1 MNVDQCQLRK
11 KMMGRGVDGGCGA
24 EERPYRPFRRATLD
38 KGNGNKSS
46 KDMGSSGIDL
56 LAQASKNLSERSP
69 FDVPEDGSTSGVS
82 VPTLPIVLANL
93 LNQTDNKKRHKK
105 SQSGTDKKKKKSSR
119 QGDKLRSGSI
129 WVEHEDYFRRLELPD
144 LETLSDLASLRSL
157 SSRNCFS
164 VPLVEY
170 ESINIQQRE
179 TDATAKNEDVV
190 CSDGVVLEEIK
201 NLLRSEGTVIKEEV
215 NKDVEQPIGVDNAGN
230 EISSGSDYSG
240 SLEWLLGCRN
250 RILLTS
256 ERPSKKRKLL
266 GSDAGLGKLM
276 VVAPCEGNTLLC
288 DFCRT
293 GDAKEYHHQLI
304 ICTSCKATVHKKCY
318 GVLEDTDKSWL
329 CSWCELENGR
339 GDSERPCLLCPKKGG
354 ILKPVI
360 SKTENGGPAEFAH
373 LFCSLW
379 MPEVYIED
387 LKKMEPIL
395 NLSGIKET
403 RMKLSCNLCKVK
415 SGACIRCCNGTCR
428 TSFHPICAREAGNR
442 LEVWGRQG
450 CDTVELRAFCSKHSD
465 IQVSGRSVEEGESN
479 AADSRSPVC
488 HLPSESVREGHLSND
503 EMGVDVGTPGTGSD
517 ISRNSELRELELP
530 NSEFNSSATDNVE
543 SGTTGRIS
551 EDESTLSKSLS
562 FGLILKKLIDLGK
575 VDVKDVAAEIG
586 INPDALSAKLTDGD
600 LLPDLLGKV
609 IKWLSQH
616 AHMGSWNK
624 GENLKRKNTTKSERR
639 AAICTE
645 GTAMLDSD
653 ILDSAA
659 AKAFSLEPTLESN
672 ICNNTMNNT
681 ICTSAEN
688 CTGNGIV
695 VDEAKANKPV
705 LKKEGSV
712 SLAPDHSPEEQKSV
726 VLDQEVHLGKSSVH
740 LSVDNGEQSNS
751 ISSGVVDCLNPIIL
765 DLLDHE
771 AYPGFN
777 RHPYIQKELS
787 ELGKG
792 KTLKSSM
799 ASDVDRMSTK
809 PDGSEE
815 GNKHLQDTG
824 DHTICRNHQSQ
835 SADCGDTFR
844 QLSKARKLGIL
855 DLSPEDEVEGEL
867 LYYQLQLLGTAVSRK
882 QLSDNLVYEV
892 AKKLPLEIDEQ
903 HGRRWDNVLVNKYF
917 HDVREARKQGRK
929 EKRHKQAQAVLAA
942 ATAAAATSS
951 RNTSLRKDMSE
962 EPAQQEMSTS
972 RRKVTASSHLVPQ
985 TKETLLKMA
994 VSGPPSDKRSDY
1006 RTPDFSVE
1014 NPRTC
1019 DICRRSETI
1028 WNLIVVCSSCKVA
1041 VHMDCYKCAKE
1052 STGPWHCELCAESSS
1067 EPSLDFWEKPC
1078 SSTECTLCGGTT
1090 GAFRKATNGQ
1100 WVHAF
1105 CAEWSLEST
1114 FRRGQINPV
1123 QGMESLAKNTDTCC
1137 VCQRVYGACIKC
1149 SYGNCQSTFHPSCA
1163 RSAGF
1168 HMSGGGKLPH
1178 KGYCEKHSVEQKAK
1192 AESQKHGAEELKSL
1206 KHYRVELERL
1216 RLLCERI
1223 VKREKL
1229 KRELAVSSH
1238 EILAAKRDHAARSLH
1253 VRNPFS
1259 PPEVSSDSATTS
1271 IKGHPDS
1278 NISGSE
1284 AIQRS
1289 DDITIDSTASVKRRG
1304 KGPILMDTDQK
1315 TDDSATSKS
1324 RFSRK
1329 PTERQILSGKT
1340 VPRKHCI
1347 VSPSVS
1353 DDGDKGSRPKKQHV
1367 ETFAKE
1373 LVMTSDEASFKNRR
1387 LPKGYF
1393 YVPVDRLKEDKMG
1406 NQKAASSD
1414 KPANQKTSSDTGHW
1428 WTSPSAPEPGFT
1440 NWLKAKKNRWYC
1452 YKRAVAAT

>member
-1 MNVDQCQLRK
+1 MNVDQCQWPK

-24 EERPYRPFRRATLD
+24 EDKPCRPFRRATPEKENGKKGFED
-38 KGNGNKSS
+38 KGSPE
-46 KDMGSSGIDL
+46 IDL

-69 FDVPEDGSTSGVS
+69 YDVPEDGSTLVAS
-82 VPTLPIVLANL
+82 VPTLPIVFANL

-105 SQSGTDKKKKKSSR
+105 SHSGTDKKKKKSSR
-119 QGDKLRSGSI
+119 QGDKLRTGSI
-129 WVEHEDYFRRLELPD
+129 WVEHQDYFRRVELPD

-164 VPLVEY
+164 VPSVEY

-179 TDATAKNEDVV
+179 TDASAKNEDVV
-190 CSDGVVLEEIK
+190 CAEGVVLEEIK
-201 NLLRSEGTVIKEEV
+201 DLLSKEISEGTVKKEEV
-215 NKDVEQPIGVDNAGN
+215 NEDGGQPMSVDNVGD
-230 EISSGSDYSG
+230 ELSSGTDYSG
-240 SLEWLLGCRN
+240 SLEWVLGCRN

-256 ERPSKKRKLL
+256 EKPSKKRRRL
-266 GSDAGLGKLM
+266 GGDAGLGKL
-276 VVAPCEGNTLLC
+276 VVAAPCKGNALLC
-288 DFCRT
+288 DFCCT
-293 GDAKEYHHQLI
+293 GEAKEYHNQLI
-304 ICTSCKATVHKKCY
+304 VCSSCKATVHKKCY
-318 GVLEDTDKSWL
+318 GVVEDTDKSWL
-329 CSWCELENGR
+329 CSWCELENAR
-339 GDSERPCLLCPKKGG
+339 SDSERPCLLCPKKGG
-354 ILKPVI
+354 ILKPAL

-395 NLSGIKET
+395 NLPGIKET
-403 RMKLSCNLCKVK
+403 RRKLLCNLCKVK
-415 SGACIRCCNGTCR
+415 SGACIRCCNGSCR

-442 LEVWGRQG
+442 LEVWGKHG

-465 IQVSGRSVEEGESN
+465 IQESGRSIEGGEII

-488 HLPSESVREGHLSND
+488 HLPSECVREGHLRND
-503 EMGVDVGTPGTGSD
+503 EMGIDVGTPGSD
-517 ISRNSELRELELP
+517 ISRNSDVRELGSP
-530 NSEFNSSATDNVE
+530 RSNINWSATDNVE
-543 SGTTGRIS
+543 SEMTWRSTDNER
-551 EDESTLSKSLS
+551 TLSESLS

-586 INPDALSAKLTDGD
+586 VNPDALNAKLMDGD
-600 LLPDLLGKV
+600 LLPDLLGKIV
-609 IKWLSQH
+609 KWLNQH
-616 AHMGSWNK
+616 AHMGARNK
-624 GENLKRKNTTKSERR
+624 GEKFRSTNTTISERR
-639 AAICTE
+639 AANCTE
-645 GTAMLDSD
+645 DMVMLDSD
-653 ILDSAA
+653 ILDPAVT
-659 AKAFSLEPTLESN
+659 KAFSLERTPESS
-672 ICNNTMNNT
+672 ICNNNT

-695 VDEAKANKPV
+695 VDEAKANGPV
-705 LKKEGSV
+705 LKKDSSGN
-712 SLAPDHSPEEQKSV
+712 LASDHSPEEQKSV
-726 VLDQEVHLGKSSVH
+726 VVDQEVHLGKSSVNRSDDH
-740 LSVDNGEQSNS
+740 GEQSNS
-751 ISSGVVDCLNPIIL
+751 SSSGVILENAVSLGTNGNLNSPSPIIL
-765 DLLDHE
+765 DLLDNE
-771 AYPGFN
+771 PYPGFN
-777 RHPYIQKELS
+777 PHPYIRKELS
-787 ELGKG
+787 EMGKG
-792 KTLKSSM
+792 
-799 ASDVDRMSTK
+799 
-809 PDGSEE
+809 PEE
-815 GNKHLQDTG
+815 GNKHLQDAG
-824 DHTICRNHQSQ
+824 NHTICCNHHNQN
-835 SADCGDTFR
+835 ADCGDKFC

-867 LYYQLQLLGTAVSRK
+867 LYYQLQLLSTAVPRK

-892 AKKLPLEIDEQ
+892 TKKLPLEIDEQ
-903 HGRRWDNVLVNKYF
+903 HGRRWDDVLVKKYF

-951 RNTSLRKDMSE
+951 RNTSLRKDMTE
-962 EPAQQEMSTS
+962 EPVQQEMSTS
-972 RRKVTASSHLVPQ
+972 RRKVTGSSHLVPQ

-994 VSGPPSDKRSDY
+994 VSSPPSDKRSDH
-1006 RTPDFSVE
+1006 RTPDFSE
-1014 NPRTC
+1014 NPRSC
-1019 DICRRSETI
+1019 DICRRAETI

-1052 STGPWHCELCAESSS
+1052 STGPWYCELCAESTGSFN
-1067 EPSLDFWEKPC
+1067 FWEKPY
-1078 SSTECTLCGGTT
+1078 SSTECTLCAGTT

-1137 VCQRVYGACIKC
+1137 ICQRIYGACIKC
-1149 SYGNCQSTFHPSCA
+1149 SYGNCQTTFHPSCA
-1163 RSAGF
+1163 RNAGF
-1168 HMSGGGKLPH
+1168 HMTGGGKLPH
-1178 KGYCEKHSVEQKAK
+1178 KAYCEKHSLEQKAK

-1238 EILAAKRDHAARSLH
+1238 EILAAKRDHAARSLP

-1259 PPEVSSDSATTS
+1259 FPEVSSDSATTS

-1304 KGPILMDTDQK
+1304 KGPILMDTDQR
-1315 TDDSATSKS
+1315 TDDSATSKG

-1329 PTERQILSGKT
+1329 PTESQIFSGKT

-1353 DDGDKGSRPKKQHV
+1353 EDGDKDSKPKKHV

-1393 YVPVDRLKEDKMG
+1393 YVPVDCLQEDKPG
-1406 NQKAASSD
+1406 NPKAASSD
-1414 KPANQKTSSDTGHW
+1414 KPINQKASSGD
-1428 WTSPSAPEPGFT
+1428 PSG
-1440 NWLKAKKNRWYC
+1440 KDG
-1452 YKRAVAAT
+1452 

>member
-1 MNVDQCQLRK
+1 MNVDQCQWRK

-24 EERPYRPFRRATLD
+24 EEKPYRPFRRAALD
-38 KGNGNKSS
+38 KENGNKGFE
-46 KDMGSSGIDL
+46 DMGSLEIDF

-69 FDVPEDGSTSGVS
+69 YDVPEDGSTSGLS
-82 VPTLPIVLANL
+82 VPTLPIALANL
-93 LNQTDNKKRHKK
+93 LKNHSDNKKRHKK
-105 SQSGTDKKKKKSSR
+105 SHSGADKKKKKSSR

-129 WVEHEDYFRRLELPD
+129 WLEHEDYFRRLDFPD

-164 VPLVEY
+164 IPSVEY
-170 ESINIQQRE
+170 ESISIQQRE
-179 TDATAKNEDVV
+179 TDASAKNEDVV
-190 CSDGVVLEEIK
+190 CGDGVVLQQIK
-201 NLLRSEGTVIKEEV
+201 NLLSKEISEGTVRKEE
-215 NKDVEQPIGVDNAGN
+215 DVVQPMGVDNVGN
-230 EISSGSDYSG
+230 GISSGSDYSG
-240 SLEWLLGCRN
+240 SLEWVLGNRN

-266 GSDAGLGKLM
+266 GGDAGLGKLM
-276 VVAPCEGNTLLC
+276 VAAPCEGNALLC
-288 DFCRT
+288 DFCCT

-304 ICTSCKATVHKKCY
+304 VCTSCKATVHKKCY
-318 GVLEDTDKSWL
+318 GLLEDSDKSWL

-339 GDSERPCLLCPKKGG
+339 NDSGRPCLLCPKKGG
-354 ILKPVI
+354 ILKPVL

-395 NLSGIKET
+395 NLPGIKET
-403 RMKLSCNLCKVK
+403 RRKLLCNLCKVK

-442 LEVWGRQG
+442 LEVWGKHG

-465 IQVSGRSVEEGESN
+465 IQECGKSVEGGESN
-479 AADSRSPVC
+479 AAESRSPIC

-503 EMGVDVGTPGTGSD
+503 EMGVDVGTPGT
-517 ISRNSELRELELP
+517 
-530 NSEFNSSATDNVE
+530 DNVE
-543 SGTTGRIS
+543 SGMTGRS
-551 EDESTLSKSLS
+551 NEDERTLSKSLS

-586 INPDALSAKLTDGD
+586 INPDALSAKLKDGD

-609 IKWLSQH
+609 VKWLSQH
-616 AHMGSWNK
+616 AHMGSSDK
-624 GENLKRKNTTKSERR
+624 GKNLK
-639 AAICTE
+639 
-645 GTAMLDSD
+645 
-653 ILDSAA
+653 
-659 AKAFSLEPTLESN
+659 P
-672 ICNNTMNNT
+672 
-681 ICTSAEN
+681 
-688 CTGNGIV
+688 
-695 VDEAKANKPV
+695 KANGSV

-712 SLAPDHSPEEQKSV
+712 SLAPDHSPEEPNSK
-726 VLDQEVHLGKSSVH
+726 VLDQEVHHGKSSVLPSDDH
-740 LSVDNGEQSNS
+740 GEQSNS
-751 ISSGVVDCLNPIIL
+751 SSSGVMLENAFSLGPNSSQNHGNLNCPNPIIL
-765 DLLDHE
+765 DLFDHE
-771 AYPGFN
+771 AYPGFKP
-777 RHPYIQKELS
+777 HPYIHKELS

-792 KTLKSSM
+792 QTLKSSTD
-799 ASDVDRMSTK
+799 SDVARMTTK
-809 PDGSEE
+809 FDGSEE
-815 GNKHLQDTG
+815 GNKHLQGAG
-824 DHTICRNHQSQ
+824 DHSIFRNHQNQ
-835 SADCGDTFR
+835 SAETFR

-903 HGRRWDNVLVNKYF
+903 HGRRWDDVLVNKYF

-972 RRKVTASSHLVPQ
+972 RRKVAGSSHLVPQ
-985 TKETLLKMA
+985 TKETLSKMT
-994 VSGPPSDKRSDY
+994 VSGPPSEKRSDH

-1019 DICRRSETI
+1019 DICRRSENI

-1052 STGPWHCELCAESSS
+1052 STGPWYCELCAESSS
-1067 EPSLDFWEKPC
+1067 EPSFNFGEKQN

-1090 GAFRKATNGQ
+1090 GAFRKTTNGQ

-1123 QGMESLAKNTDTCC
+1123 QGLESLAKNTDTCC
-1137 VCQRVYGACIKC
+1137 VCQRIYGACIKC
-1149 SYGNCQSTFHPSCA
+1149 SYGNCQTTFHPSCA

-1168 HMSGGGKLPH
+1168 HMTGGGKHPH
-1178 KGYCEKHSVEQKAK
+1178 KAYCEKHSIEQKAK

-1229 KRELAVSSH
+1229 KRELAISSH

-1253 VRNPFS
+1253 ARNPFS

-1289 DDITIDSTASVKRRG
+1289 DDITIDSTVTDKRRG

-1353 DDGDKGSRPKKQHV
+1353 EDGDNGSKPKKHV

-1393 YVPVDRLKEDKMG
+1393 YVPVDHLQEDKPG
-1406 NQKAASSD
+1406 NQKLASSD
-1414 KPANQKTSSDTGHW
+1414 KPADQKTSSGDQSGKDD
-1428 WTSPSAPEPGFT
+1428 G
-1440 NWLKAKKNRWYC
+1440 
-1452 YKRAVAAT
+1452 

>member
-1 MNVDQCQLRK
+1 MNVDQCQWRK

-24 EERPYRPFRRATLD
+24 EEKPYRPFRRVALD
-38 KGNGNKSS
+38 KENGYE
-46 KDMGSSGIDL
+46 DMGSLEIDF

-69 FDVPEDGSTSGVS
+69 FDVPEDGSTSVLS
-82 VPTLPIVLANL
+82 VPTLPIALANL
-93 LNQTDNKKRHKK
+93 LKNHSDNKKRHKK
-105 SQSGTDKKKKKSSR
+105 SHSGADKKKKKSSR

-129 WVEHEDYFRRLELPD
+129 WLEHEDYFRRLDFPD

-164 VPLVEY
+164 IPSVEY
-170 ESINIQQRE
+170 DSIDIQQRE
-179 TDATAKNEDVV
+179 TDASAKNEDVV
-190 CSDGVVLEEIK
+190 CGDGVVLEQIK
-201 NLLRSEGTVIKEEV
+201 NLLTKDISEGTVRKEE
-215 NKDVEQPIGVDNAGN
+215 DVVKPMGVDNVGN
-230 EISSGSDYSG
+230 GISSGSDYSG
-240 SLEWLLGCRN
+240 SLEWVLGNRN

-276 VVAPCEGNTLLC
+276 VAAPCEGNALLC
-288 DFCRT
+288 DFCCT
-293 GDAKEYHHQLI
+293 GHHQLI
-304 ICTSCKATVHKKCY
+304 VCTSCKATVHKKCY
-318 GVLEDTDKSWL
+318 GLLEDSGKPWL

-339 GDSERPCLLCPKKGG
+339 ADSERPCLLCPKKGG
-354 ILKPVI
+354 ILKPVL

-395 NLSGIKET
+395 NFPGIKET
-403 RMKLSCNLCKVK
+403 RRKLLCNLCKVK
-415 SGACIRCCNGTCR
+415 SGACIRCCNVVVLTL
-428 TSFHPICAREAGNR
+428 SMPDNPIVWIIFTGKCFVGIYYHNAVEAGNR
-442 LEVWGRQG
+442 LEVWGKHG

-465 IQVSGRSVEEGESN
+465 IQESGKSVEGGESN
-479 AADSRSPVC
+479 AAESRSPIC
-488 HLPSESVREGHLSND
+488 HLPSESVGEGHLSND

-517 ISRNSELRELELP
+517 ISRNSDLQELESP
-530 NSEFNSSATDNVE
+530 HSKFNLSATDNVE
-543 SGTTGRIS
+543 SGMTGRS
-551 EDESTLSKSLS
+551 NEDERTLSKSLS

-586 INPDALSAKLTDGD
+586 INPDALRAKLTDGD

-609 IKWLSQH
+609 VKWLSQH
-616 AHMGSWNK
+616 AHMGSSDK
-624 GENLKRKNTTKSERR
+624 GKNLK
-639 AAICTE
+639 
-645 GTAMLDSD
+645 
-653 ILDSAA
+653 
-659 AKAFSLEPTLESN
+659 P
-672 ICNNTMNNT
+672 
-681 ICTSAEN
+681 
-688 CTGNGIV
+688 
-695 VDEAKANKPV
+695 KANGSV

-712 SLAPDHSPEEQKSV
+712 SLAPDHSPEEKNSI
-726 VLDQEVHLGKSSVH
+726 VLDQKVHHGKSSVIPSDDH
-740 LSVDNGEQSNS
+740 GEQSNS
-751 ISSGVVDCLNPIIL
+751 SSSGVMMENAFSLRPNSSQNRGNLNCPNPIIL
-765 DLLDHE
+765 DLFNQE

-777 RHPYIQKELS
+777 PHRYIHKELS
-787 ELGKG
+787 ELGKEQ
-792 KTLKSSM
+792 TLKSSTD
-799 ASDVDRMSTK
+799 SDVARMTTNF
-809 PDGSEE
+809 DGSEE
-815 GNKHLQDTG
+815 GNKHLQG
-824 DHTICRNHQSQ
+824 
-835 SADCGDTFR
+835 AETFL

-855 DLSPEDEVEGEL
+855 DLSPEDELEGEL

-903 HGRRWDNVLVNKYF
+903 HGRRWDDVLVNKYF

-929 EKRHKQAQAVLAA
+929 EQRNKQAQAVLAA

-972 RRKVTASSHLVPQ
+972 RRKVVGSSHLVPQ
-985 TKETLLKMA
+985 TKESLLKMA
-994 VSGPPSDKRSDY
+994 VSGPPSEKRSDHH
-1006 RTPDFSVE
+1006 TPDFLVE

-1041 VHMDCYKCAKE
+1041 VHIDCYKCAKE
-1052 STGPWHCELCAESSS
+1052 STGPWYCELCAESSS
-1067 EPSLDFWEKPC
+1067 EPSFNFGEKPN

-1090 GAFRKATNGQ
+1090 GAFRKTTNGQ

-1123 QGMESLAKNTDTCC
+1123 QGMESLAKKTDNCC
-1137 VCQRVYGACIKC
+1137 VCQRIYGACTKC
-1149 SYGNCQSTFHPSCA
+1149 SYGNCQTTFHPSCA

-1168 HMSGGGKLPH
+1168 HMTGGGKHPH
-1178 KGYCEKHSVEQKAK
+1178 KAYCEKHSMEQKAK

-1229 KRELAVSSH
+1229 KRELAISSH
-1238 EILAAKRDHAARSLH
+1238 EILAAKRDHAARPLH

-1289 DDITIDSTASVKRRG
+1289 DDITIDSTVTDKRRG
-1304 KGPILMDTDQK
+1304 KGPLLMDTDQK

-1329 PTERQILSGKT
+1329 LTERQILSGKT

-1353 DDGDKGSRPKKQHV
+1353 EDGDNGSKPKKHV

-1393 YVPVDRLKEDKMG
+1393 YVPVDCLQEDKPG
-1406 NQKAASSD
+1406 NQKLASSD
-1414 KPANQKTSSDTGHW
+1414 KPANQKTSSGDQSGKDD
-1428 WTSPSAPEPGFT
+1428 G
-1440 NWLKAKKNRWYC
+1440 
-1452 YKRAVAAT
+1452 

>member
-1 MNVDQCQLRK
+1 MNVDQCQWRK
-11 KMMGRGVDGGCGA
+11 KMMGRGVEGGCGK
-24 EERPYRPFRRATLD
+24 EEKPCRVFRKVKEND
-38 KGNGNKSS
+38 NKSLLE
-46 KDMGSSGIDL
+46 IDL

-69 FDVPEDGSTSGVS
+69 FDVGEDGSSLVGVS
-82 VPTLPIVLANL
+82 SVATLPIVLANL
-93 LNQTDNKKRHKK
+93 LNQSDNKRRHKK
-105 SQSGTDKKKKKSSR
+105 SSHSGNEKNKKKSSR
-119 QGDKLRSGSI
+119 QGEKLRSGSI
-129 WVEHEDYFRRLELPD
+129 WVEHQEYFRRLELPD

-157 SSRNCFS
+157 STRNCFS
-164 VPLVEY
+164 VSN
-170 ESINIQQRE
+170 ESIDIQQRE
-179 TDATAKNEDVV
+179 TDASAKNEDVV
-190 CSDGVVLEEIK
+190 LEEIK
-201 NLLRSEGTVIKEEV
+201 DLIRKEIPEDTVKKE
-215 NKDVEQPIGVDNAGN
+215 DVVQQMSVDNVGDGV
-230 EISSGSDYSG
+230 SSGSDNSS
-240 SLEWLLGCRN
+240 SLEWVLGCRD

-266 GSDAGLGKLM
+266 GGDAGLGKLM
-276 VVAPCEGNTLLC
+276 VAAPCKGNASLC
-288 DFCRT
+288 DFCCT
-293 GDAKEYHHQLI
+293 GDTKEHHHQLI
-304 ICTSCKATVHKKCY
+304 VCTSCKATVHRKCY
-318 GVLEDTDKSWL
+318 GVVEDTDKSWL

-339 GDSERPCLLCPKKGG
+339 SDSERPCLLCPKKGG
-354 ILKPVI
+354 ILKPVL

-379 MPEVYIED
+379 MPEVHIED

-403 RMKLSCNLCKVK
+403 RRKLVCNLCKVK

-442 LEVWGRQG
+442 LEVWGKLG
-450 CDTVELRAFCSKHSD
+450 CATVELRAFCSKHSD
-465 IQVSGRSVEEGESN
+465 IQESGRPIGGGGSN

-503 EMGVDVGTPGTGSD
+503 EMGVGVGTPGTGSD
-517 ISRNSELRELELP
+517 ISRNSELREVESP
-530 NSEFNSSATDNVE
+530 HSKFNGSATDYVE
-543 SGTTGRIS
+543 SRMTGRS
-551 EDESTLSKSLS
+551 NDNEKTLSESLS

-575 VDVKDVAAEIG
+575 VDVKDVAAEFG
-586 INPDALSAKLTDGD
+586 VNPDTLSAKLTEGD
-600 LLPDLLGKV
+600 LLPDLLGKIV
-609 IKWLSQH
+609 KWLSQH
-616 AHMGSWNK
+616 AHMGSSVKK
-624 GENLKRKNTTKSERR
+624 GENVKSKNATKSGSR
-639 AAICTE
+639 ATICTE
-645 GTAMLDSD
+645 GIGMLNSD
-653 ILDSAA
+653 ILDPAVT
-659 AKAFSLEPTLESN
+659 KDLSLEQTLESN
-672 ICNNTMNNT
+672 ICNNNTNNT
-681 ICTSAEN
+681 TYTSAQN

-695 VDEAKANKPV
+695 VDEAEAKSNRPV
-705 LKKEGSV
+705 LREERSGN
-712 SLAPDHSPEEQKSV
+712 LASDHSPEEQKSV

-740 LSVDNGEQSNS
+740 LSDDHGEQSNS
-751 ISSGVVDCLNPIIL
+751 NSSGVMLENDVSLGPNSSQNRGNMTCPSPMIL

-771 AYPGFN
+771 AYPSFN
-777 RHPYIQKELS
+777 PHPYIHKELTKM
-787 ELGKG
+787 GKG
-792 KTLKSSM
+792 KTLKSSTD
-799 ASDVDRMSTK
+799 SDVDMMTTK
-809 PDGSEE
+809 PEE
-815 GNKHLQDTG
+815 GNKHLQG
-824 DHTICRNHQSQ
+824 AGYHQSQ
-835 SADCGDTFR
+835 NGDCGDALC

-867 LYYQLQLLGTAVSRK
+867 LYHQMQLLGTAVSRK
-882 QLSDNLVYEV
+882 QLSDKLVYEV
-892 AKKLPLEIDEQ
+892 AKNLPLEIDEQ
-903 HGRRWDNVLVNKYF
+903 HGRRWDDVLVKKYF

-929 EKRHKQAQAVLAA
+929 EKRHKQAQVVLAA

-962 EPAQQEMSTS
+962 ESAQQELSTS
-972 RRKVTASSHLVPQ
+972 RRKVTGTSHVVPQ

-994 VSGPPSDKRSDY
+994 VAGPPTEKRSDH
-1006 RTPDFSVE
+1006 RTGDFSVE

-1052 STGPWHCELCAESSS
+1052 STGPWCCELCAESSS
-1067 EPSLDFWEKPC
+1067 EPSSSFWEKPC
-1078 SSTECTLCGGTT
+1078 SSTECAVCGGTT
-1090 GAFRKATNGQ
+1090 GAFRKATNEQ
-1100 WVHAF
+1100 WIHAF

-1114 FRRGQINPV
+1114 FRRGQIDPV
-1123 QGMESLAKNTDTCC
+1123 QGMESLAKNMDTCC
-1137 VCQRVYGACIKC
+1137 VCQQKYGTCNKC

-1168 HMSGGGKLPH
+1168 HMTGGGKPPH
-1178 KGYCEKHSVEQKAK
+1178 KAYCEKHSVEQKAK

-1229 KRELAVSSH
+1229 KRDLAISSH
-1238 EILAAKRDHAARSLH
+1238 EILAAKRDHAGRSLP

-1271 IKGHPDS
+1271 IKGHQDS

-1289 DDITIDSTASVKRRG
+1289 DDITIDSTASVKLRG
-1304 KGPILMDTDQK
+1304 KGPISMDTDQK

-1324 RFSRK
+1324 RLSRK
-1329 PTERQILSGKT
+1329 LTERQILSGKT

-1353 DDGDKGSRPKKQHV
+1353 EDGDKDSKPKKHV

-1393 YVPVDRLKEDKMG
+1393 YVPVDHLQEEKPENQKTTSPEKLT
-1406 NQKAASSD
+1406 NQKASSGD
-1414 KPANQKTSSDTGHW
+1414 DQSGKDG
-1428 WTSPSAPEPGFT
+1428 
-1440 NWLKAKKNRWYC
+1440 
-1452 YKRAVAAT
+1452 

>member
-1 MNVDQCQLRK
+1 MNVDQCQWRK

-24 EERPYRPFRRATLD
+24 EEKPYRPFRRAVLD
-38 KGNGNKSS
+38 KENGNKGSE
-46 KDMGSSGIDL
+46 DMGSLDIDF

-69 FDVPEDGSTSGVS
+69 YDVPEDGSTSGLS
-82 VPTLPIVLANL
+82 VPTLPIALANL
-93 LNQTDNKKRHKK
+93 LKNHANNKKRHKK
-105 SQSGTDKKKKKSSR
+105 SHSGADKKKKKSSR

-129 WVEHEDYFRRLELPD
+129 WLEHEDYFRRLDFPD

-157 SSRNCFS
+157 SSRNCLS
-164 VPLVEY
+164 VPSVEF

-179 TDATAKNEDVV
+179 TDASAKNEDVV
-190 CSDGVVLEEIK
+190 CGDGVALQQIK
-201 NLLRSEGTVIKEEV
+201 NLLSKEISEGTVRKEE
-215 NKDVEQPIGVDNAGN
+215 DVVQPMNVDNVGN
-230 EISSGSDYSG
+230 GISSGSDYSG
-240 SLEWLLGCRN
+240 SLEWVLGNRN

-266 GSDAGLGKLM
+266 GGDAGLGKLM
-276 VVAPCEGNTLLC
+276 VAAPCEGNALLC
-288 DFCRT
+288 DFCCT

-304 ICTSCKATVHKKCY
+304 VCTSCKATVHKKCY
-318 GVLEDTDKSWL
+318 GLLEDSDKSWL

-354 ILKPVI
+354 ILKPVL
-360 SKTENGGPAEFAH
+360 SKLENGGPAEFAH

-395 NLSGIKET
+395 NLPGIKET
-403 RMKLSCNLCKVK
+403 RRKLLCNLCKVK

-442 LEVWGRQG
+442 LEVWGKHG

-465 IQVSGRSVEEGESN
+465 IQESGKSVEGGESN
-479 AADSRSPVC
+479 AAESRSPIC
-488 HLPSESVREGHLSND
+488 HIPSESVRESHLSND

-517 ISRNSELRELELP
+517 ISRNSELQELESP
-530 NSEFNSSATDNVE
+530 HSKFNWSATDNVE
-543 SGTTGRIS
+543 SGMTGRS
-551 EDESTLSKSLS
+551 NEDERTLSKSLS

-586 INPDALSAKLTDGD
+586 INPDALSAKLKDGD

-609 IKWLSQH
+609 VKWLSQH
-616 AHMGSWNK
+616 AHMGSSDK
-624 GENLKRKNTTKSERR
+624 GKNLKRKTTTKSERR

-645 GTAMLDSD
+645 GIVILDSD
-653 ILDSAA
+653 ILDPAV
-659 AKAFSLEPTLESN
+659 AKAFSIERTHESN
-672 ICNNTMNNT
+672 ICNNTTNNT
-681 ICTSAEN
+681 ICTLTEN

-695 VDEAKANKPV
+695 VVEAKANGSV

-712 SLAPDHSPEEQKSV
+712 SLAPDHFPEEPNSI
-726 VLDQEVHLGKSSVH
+726 VLDQEVHHGKSSVLPSDDH
-740 LSVDNGEQSNS
+740 GEQSNS
-751 ISSGVVDCLNPIIL
+751 SSSGVMLENAFSLGPNSSQNHGNLNCPNPIIL
-765 DLLDHE
+765 DLFDHE
-771 AYPGFN
+771 AYPGSKP
-777 RHPYIQKELS
+777 HPYIHKELS

-792 KTLKSSM
+792 QTLKSSTD
-799 ASDVDRMSTK
+799 SDVARMTTK
-809 PDGSEE
+809 FDGSEE
-815 GNKHLQDTG
+815 GNKHLQGAG
-824 DHTICRNHQSQ
+824 DHTIFRNHQNQ
-835 SADCGDTFR
+835 SAETFR

-855 DLSPEDEVEGEL
+855 DLSPKDEMEGEL

-903 HGRRWDNVLVNKYF
+903 HGRRWDDVLVNKYF

-972 RRKVTASSHLVPQ
+972 RRRVAGSSHLVPQ
-985 TKETLLKMA
+985 TKETLLKMT
-994 VSGPPSDKRSDY
+994 VSGPPSEKRSDH

-1052 STGPWHCELCAESSS
+1052 STGPWYCELCAESSS
-1067 EPSLDFWEKPC
+1067 EPSFNFGEKPN
-1078 SSTECTLCGGTT
+1078 SSTQCTLCGGTT
-1090 GAFRKATNGQ
+1090 GAFRKTTNGK

-1123 QGMESLAKNTDTCC
+1123 QGMESLAKNMDTCC
-1137 VCQRVYGACIKC
+1137 VCQQIYGACIKC
-1149 SYGNCQSTFHPSCA
+1149 SYGNCQTTFHPSCA

-1168 HMSGGGKLPH
+1168 HMTGGGKHPH
-1178 KGYCEKHSVEQKAK
+1178 KAYCEKHSIEQKAK

-1229 KRELAVSSH
+1229 KRELAISSH

-1253 VRNPFS
+1253 ARNPFS

-1289 DDITIDSTASVKRRG
+1289 DDITIDSTVTDKRRG

-1353 DDGDKGSRPKKQHV
+1353 EDGDNGSKPKKHV

-1393 YVPVDRLKEDKMG
+1393 YVPVDHLQEDKPG
-1406 NQKAASSD
+1406 NQKLASSD
-1414 KPANQKTSSDTGHW
+1414 KPADQKTSSGDQSGKDD
-1428 WTSPSAPEPGFT
+1428 G
-1440 NWLKAKKNRWYC
+1440 
-1452 YKRAVAAT
+1452 

>member
-1 MNVDQCQLRK
+1 MNVDQCQWRK

-24 EERPYRPFRRATLD
+24 EEKPYRPFRRVALD
-38 KGNGNKSS
+38 KENGYE
-46 KDMGSSGIDL
+46 DMGSLEIDF

-69 FDVPEDGSTSGVS
+69 FDVPEDGSTSVLS
-82 VPTLPIVLANL
+82 VPTLPIALANL
-93 LNQTDNKKRHKK
+93 LKNHSDNKKRHKK
-105 SQSGTDKKKKKSSR
+105 SHSGADKKKKKSSR

-129 WVEHEDYFRRLELPD
+129 WLEHEDYFRRLDFPD

-164 VPLVEY
+164 IPSVEY
-170 ESINIQQRE
+170 DSIDIQQRE
-179 TDATAKNEDVV
+179 TDASAKNEDVV
-190 CSDGVVLEEIK
+190 CGDGVVLEQIK
-201 NLLRSEGTVIKEEV
+201 NLLTKDISEGTVRKEE
-215 NKDVEQPIGVDNAGN
+215 DVVKPMGVDNVGN
-230 EISSGSDYSG
+230 GISSGSDYSG
-240 SLEWLLGCRN
+240 SLEWVLGNRN

-276 VVAPCEGNTLLC
+276 VAAPCEGNALLC
-288 DFCRT
+288 DFCCT
-293 GDAKEYHHQLI
+293 GHHQLI
-304 ICTSCKATVHKKCY
+304 VCTSCKATVHKKCY
-318 GVLEDTDKSWL
+318 GLLEDSGKPWL

-339 GDSERPCLLCPKKGG
+339 ADSERPCLLCPKKGG
-354 ILKPVI
+354 ILKPVL

-395 NLSGIKET
+395 NFPGIKET
-403 RMKLSCNLCKVK
+403 RRKLLCNLCKVK

-442 LEVWGRQG
+442 LEVWGKHG

-465 IQVSGRSVEEGESN
+465 IQESGKSVEGGESN
-479 AADSRSPVC
+479 AAESRSPIC
-488 HLPSESVREGHLSND
+488 HLPSESVGEGHLSND

-517 ISRNSELRELELP
+517 ISRNSDLQELESP
-530 NSEFNSSATDNVE
+530 HSKFNLSATDNVE
-543 SGTTGRIS
+543 SGMTGRS
-551 EDESTLSKSLS
+551 NEDERTLSKSLS

-586 INPDALSAKLTDGD
+586 INPDALRAKLTDGD

-609 IKWLSQH
+609 VKWLSQH
-616 AHMGSWNK
+616 AHMGSSDK
-624 GENLKRKNTTKSERR
+624 GKNLK
-639 AAICTE
+639 
-645 GTAMLDSD
+645 
-653 ILDSAA
+653 
-659 AKAFSLEPTLESN
+659 P
-672 ICNNTMNNT
+672 
-681 ICTSAEN
+681 
-688 CTGNGIV
+688 
-695 VDEAKANKPV
+695 KANGSV

-712 SLAPDHSPEEQKSV
+712 SLAPDHSPEEKNSI
-726 VLDQEVHLGKSSVH
+726 VLDQKVHHGKSSVIPSDDH
-740 LSVDNGEQSNS
+740 GEQSNS
-751 ISSGVVDCLNPIIL
+751 SSSGVMMENAFSLRPNSSQNRGNLNCPNPIIL
-765 DLLDHE
+765 DLFNQE

-777 RHPYIQKELS
+777 PHRYIHKELS
-787 ELGKG
+787 ELGKEQ
-792 KTLKSSM
+792 TLKSSTD
-799 ASDVDRMSTK
+799 SDVARMTTNF
-809 PDGSEE
+809 DGSEE
-815 GNKHLQDTG
+815 GNKHLQG
-824 DHTICRNHQSQ
+824 
-835 SADCGDTFR
+835 AETFL

-855 DLSPEDEVEGEL
+855 DLSPEDELEGEL

-903 HGRRWDNVLVNKYF
+903 HGRRWDDVLVNKYF

-929 EKRHKQAQAVLAA
+929 EQRNKQAQAVLAA

-972 RRKVTASSHLVPQ
+972 RRKVVGSSHLVPQ
-985 TKETLLKMA
+985 TKESLLKMA
-994 VSGPPSDKRSDY
+994 VSGPPSEKRSDHH
-1006 RTPDFSVE
+1006 TPDFLVE

-1041 VHMDCYKCAKE
+1041 VHIDCYKCAKE
-1052 STGPWHCELCAESSS
+1052 STGPWYCELCAESSS
-1067 EPSLDFWEKPC
+1067 EPSFNFGEKPN

-1090 GAFRKATNGQ
+1090 GAFRKTTNGQ

-1123 QGMESLAKNTDTCC
+1123 QGMESLAKKTDNCC
-1137 VCQRVYGACIKC
+1137 VCQRIYGACTKC
-1149 SYGNCQSTFHPSCA
+1149 SYGNCQTTFHPSCA

-1168 HMSGGGKLPH
+1168 HMTGGGKHPH
-1178 KGYCEKHSVEQKAK
+1178 KAYCEKHSMEQKAK

-1229 KRELAVSSH
+1229 KRELAISSH
-1238 EILAAKRDHAARSLH
+1238 EILAAKRDHAARPLH

-1289 DDITIDSTASVKRRG
+1289 DDITIDSTVTDKRRG
-1304 KGPILMDTDQK
+1304 KGPLLMDTDQK

-1329 PTERQILSGKT
+1329 LTERQILSGKT

-1353 DDGDKGSRPKKQHV
+1353 EDGDNGSKPKKV
-1367 ETFAKE
+1367 
-1373 LVMTSDEASFKNRR
+1373 RR
-1387 LPKGYF
+1387 LT
-1393 YVPVDRLKEDKMG
+1393 L
-1406 NQKAASSD
+1406 S
-1414 KPANQKTSSDTGHW
+1414 
-1428 WTSPSAPEPGFT
+1428 
-1440 NWLKAKKNRWYC
+1440 
-1452 YKRAVAAT
+1452 

>member
-1 MNVDQCQLRK
+1 MNVDQCQWPK

-24 EERPYRPFRRATLD
+24 EEKPCRPFRRAALD
-38 KGNGNKSS
+38 KDNGNKGFE
-46 KDMGSSGIDL
+46 DMGSLEIGF
-56 LAQASKNLSERSP
+56 LAQANKNLSERSP
-69 FDVPEDGSTSGVS
+69 FDLPEDGSTSGLT
-82 VPTLPIVLANL
+82 VPTLPVGLANL
-93 LNQTDNKKRHKK
+93 LNRTDNKKRHKK
-105 SQSGTDKKKKKSSR
+105 SHSGTENKKNKSSR

-144 LETLSDLASLRSL
+144 LETLSDLVSLRSL

-164 VPLVEY
+164 VPSVEY
-170 ESINIQQRE
+170 ESIDIQQRE
-179 TDATAKNEDVV
+179 TDASAKNEDVV
-190 CSDGVVLEEIK
+190 CADGVVLEEIK
-201 NLLRSEGTVIKEEV
+201 NALIKDISEGTVNKEEV
-215 NKDVEQPIGVDNAGN
+215 NEDVVQPMGVDNVGD
-230 EISSGSDYSG
+230 EISSASDYSG
-240 SLEWLLGCRN
+240 SLEWVLGIRN

-266 GSDAGLGKLM
+266 GGDAGLGKLM
-276 VVAPCEGNTLLC
+276 VAAPCEGNTLLC
-288 DFCRT
+288 DFCCT

-304 ICTSCKATVHKKCY
+304 VCTSCKATVHKKCY
-318 GVLEDTDKSWL
+318 GLLEDSDKSWL

-339 GDSERPCLLCPKKGG
+339 VDSERPCLLCPKKGG
-354 ILKPVI
+354 ILKSVL
-360 SKTENGGPAEFAH
+360 SKTENGGPVEFAH

-379 MPEVYIED
+379 MPELYIED

-395 NLSGIKET
+395 NLHGIKET
-403 RMKLSCNLCKVK
+403 RRKLLCNLCKVK
-415 SGACIRCCNGTCR
+415 SGACIRCCNGSCR

-442 LEVWGRQG
+442 LEVWGKHG

-465 IQVSGRSVEEGESN
+465 SQENGKSVEGGESN
-479 AADSRSPVC
+479 AVDSRSPIC
-488 HLPSESVREGHLSND
+488 HLPSEPVREGHLCND
-503 EMGVDVGTPGTGSD
+503 EMGLDLGTPDHVGSGMTVR
-517 ISRNSELRELELP
+517 SN
-530 NSEFNSSATDNVE
+530 
-543 SGTTGRIS
+543 
-551 EDESTLSKSLS
+551 EDERTLSKSLS

-586 INPDALSAKLTDGD
+586 VNPDALSAKLTDGD
-600 LLPDLLGKV
+600 LLPDILGKV
-609 IKWLSQH
+609 VKWLSQH
-616 AHMGSWNK
+616 AHMGSGNK
-624 GENLKRKNTTKSERR
+624 GENLKRKNTSKSERR
-639 AAICTE
+639 AICTE
-645 GTAMLDSD
+645 GIVMLDSE
-653 ILDSAA
+653 ILDPAVT
-659 AKAFSLEPTLESN
+659 KAYSIERTLESN
-672 ICNNTMNNT
+672 ICNNTENNT
-681 ICTSAEN
+681 ICMLTEN
-688 CTGNGIV
+688 CTGNGIM
-695 VDEAKANKPV
+695 VDEAKANGSV
-705 LKKEGSV
+705 LTNEGSV
-712 SLAPDHSPEEQKSV
+712 SLAPGHSPEEQKSIGI
-726 VLDQEVHLGKSSVH
+726 DQEVNDGKFSVLPSDDH
-740 LSVDNGEQSNS
+740 GQRSNS
-751 ISSGVVDCLNPIIL
+751 SSSGVMLKNAISLGPNSSQNRGNLNCPTPIIL

-777 RHPYIQKELS
+777 PHPYILKELS

-792 KTLKSSM
+792 QTLKSSRD
-799 ASDVDRMSTK
+799 SDVARVSTK
-809 PDGSEE
+809 TDGSEE
-815 GNKHLQDTG
+815 GNKHLQGAG
-824 DHTICRNHQSQ
+824 DHTICSNLQNQ
-835 SADCGDTFR
+835 SAHCGDTIR

-855 DLSPEDEVEGEL
+855 DMSPEDEVEGEL

-882 QLSDNLVYEV
+882 ELSDNLVYEV
-892 AKKLPLEIDEQ
+892 AKRLPLEIDEQ
-903 HGRRWDNVLVNKYF
+903 HGRRWDDVLVNKYF
-917 HDVREARKQGRK
+917 HDVRETRKQGRK

-962 EPAQQEMSTS
+962 EQAQQEISTS
-972 RRKVTASSHLVPQ
+972 RRKVVGSSHLVPQ

-994 VSGPPSDKRSDY
+994 VSGPPSEKRSDH

-1052 STGPWHCELCAESSS
+1052 STGPWYCELCAESSS
-1067 EPSLDFWEKPC
+1067 EPSFNFWEKPDC
-1078 SSTECTLCGGTT
+1078 STECTLCGGTT

-1105 CAEWSLEST
+1105 CAEWSLEAT

-1123 QGMESLAKNTDTCC
+1123 QGMESLAKNTDSCC
-1137 VCQRVYGACIKC
+1137 VCRRIYGACIKC
-1149 SYGNCQSTFHPSCA
+1149 SYGNCQTTFHPSCA

-1168 HMSGGGKLPH
+1168 HMTGGGKLPH
-1178 KGYCEKHSVEQKAK
+1178 KAYCEKHSLEQKAK
-1192 AESQKHGAEELKSL
+1192 ADSQKHGAEELKSL

-1229 KRELAVSSH
+1229 KRELAISSH

-1271 IKGHPDS
+1271 VKGHPDS

-1289 DDITIDSTASVKRRG
+1289 DDITIDSTVSVKRRG
-1304 KGPILMDTDQK
+1304 KGPMLMDTDQK

-1329 PTERQILSGKT
+1329 PTERQIFSGKT

-1353 DDGDKGSRPKKQHV
+1353 EDGDKGSKPKKQHV

-1393 YVPVDRLKEDKMG
+1393 YIPVDCFQEDKPG
-1406 NQKAASSD
+1406 NQRAASSD
-1414 KPANQKTSSDTGHW
+1414 KPANQKTSSGDQSGKD
-1428 WTSPSAPEPGFT
+1428 G
-1440 NWLKAKKNRWYC
+1440 
-1452 YKRAVAAT
+1452 

>member
-1 MNVDQCQLRK
+1 MNVDQCQWRK

-24 EERPYRPFRRATLD
+24 EEKPYRPFRRVALD
-38 KGNGNKSS
+38 KENGYE
-46 KDMGSSGIDL
+46 DMGSLEIDF

-69 FDVPEDGSTSGVS
+69 FDVPEDGSTSVLS
-82 VPTLPIVLANL
+82 VPTLPIALANL
-93 LNQTDNKKRHKK
+93 LKNHSDNKKRHKK
-105 SQSGTDKKKKKSSR
+105 SHSGADKKKKKSSR

-129 WVEHEDYFRRLELPD
+129 WLEHEDYFRRLDFPD

-164 VPLVEY
+164 IPSVEY
-170 ESINIQQRE
+170 DSIDIQQRE
-179 TDATAKNEDVV
+179 TDASAKNEDVI
-190 CSDGVVLEEIK
+190 CGDGVVLEQIK
-201 NLLRSEGTVIKEEV
+201 NLLTKDISEGTVRKEE
-215 NKDVEQPIGVDNAGN
+215 DVVKPMGVDNVGN
-230 EISSGSDYSG
+230 GISSGSDYSG
-240 SLEWLLGCRN
+240 SLEWVLGNRN

-276 VVAPCEGNTLLC
+276 VAAPCEGNALLC
-288 DFCRT
+288 DFCCT
-293 GDAKEYHHQLI
+293 GHHQLI
-304 ICTSCKATVHKKCY
+304 VCTSCKATVHKKCY
-318 GVLEDTDKSWL
+318 GLLEDSGKSWL

-339 GDSERPCLLCPKKGG
+339 ADSERPCLLCPKKGG
-354 ILKPVI
+354 ILKPVL

-395 NLSGIKET
+395 NFPGIKET
-403 RMKLSCNLCKVK
+403 RRKLLCNLCKVK

-442 LEVWGRQG
+442 LEVWGKHG

-465 IQVSGRSVEEGESN
+465 IQESGKSVEGGESN
-479 AADSRSPVC
+479 AAESRSPIC

-503 EMGVDVGTPGTGSD
+503 EMGVDVGTPGT
-517 ISRNSELRELELP
+517 
-530 NSEFNSSATDNVE
+530 DNVE
-543 SGTTGRIS
+543 SGMTGRS
-551 EDESTLSKSLS
+551 NEDESTLSKSLS

-586 INPDALSAKLTDGD
+586 INPDALRAKLTDGD

-609 IKWLSQH
+609 VKWLSQH
-616 AHMGSWNK
+616 AHMGSSDK
-624 GENLKRKNTTKSERR
+624 GKNLKRKTTTKSERR

-645 GTAMLDSD
+645 GIVMLDSD
-653 ILDSAA
+653 ILDPAV
-659 AKAFSLEPTLESN
+659 AKAFSIERTHEIN
-672 ICNNTMNNT
+672 ICNNTTNNT
-681 ICTSAEN
+681 RF
-688 CTGNGIV
+688 
-695 VDEAKANKPV
+695 

-712 SLAPDHSPEEQKSV
+712 SLAPDHSPEEKNSI
-726 VLDQEVHLGKSSVH
+726 VLDQKVHHGKSSVIPSDDH
-740 LSVDNGEQSNS
+740 GEQSNS
-751 ISSGVVDCLNPIIL
+751 SSSGVMMENAFSLRPNSYQNRGNLNCPNPIIL
-765 DLLDHE
+765 DLFNQE

-777 RHPYIQKELS
+777 PHRYIHKELS
-787 ELGKG
+787 ELGKEQ
-792 KTLKSSM
+792 TLKSSTD
-799 ASDVDRMSTK
+799 SDVARMTTNF
-809 PDGSEE
+809 DGSEE
-815 GNKHLQDTG
+815 GNKHLQG
-824 DHTICRNHQSQ
+824 
-835 SADCGDTFR
+835 AETFL

-855 DLSPEDEVEGEL
+855 DLSPEDELEGEL

-903 HGRRWDNVLVNKYF
+903 HGRRWDDVL
-917 HDVREARKQGRK
+917 
-929 EKRHKQAQAVLAA
+929 
-942 ATAAAATSS
+942 
-951 RNTSLRKDMSE
+951 
-962 EPAQQEMSTS
+962 MSTS
-972 RRKVTASSHLVPQ
+972 RRKVVGSSHLVPQ
-985 TKETLLKMA
+985 TKESLLKMA
-994 VSGPPSDKRSDY
+994 VSGPPSEKRSDHH
-1006 RTPDFSVE
+1006 TPDFLVE

-1041 VHMDCYKCAKE
+1041 VHIDCYKCAKE
-1052 STGPWHCELCAESSS
+1052 STGPWYCELCAESSS
-1067 EPSLDFWEKPC
+1067 EPSFNFGEKPN

-1090 GAFRKATNGQ
+1090 GAFRKTTNGQ

-1123 QGMESLAKNTDTCC
+1123 QGMESLAKKTDNCC
-1137 VCQRVYGACIKC
+1137 VCQRIYGACTKC
-1149 SYGNCQSTFHPSCA
+1149 SYGNCQTTFHPSCA

-1168 HMSGGGKLPH
+1168 HMTGG
-1178 KGYCEKHSVEQKAK
+1178 
-1192 AESQKHGAEELKSL
+1192 EELKSL

-1229 KRELAVSSH
+1229 KRELAISSH
-1238 EILAAKRDHAARSLH
+1238 EILAAKRDHAARPLH

-1289 DDITIDSTASVKRRG
+1289 DDITIDSTVTDKRRG
-1304 KGPILMDTDQK
+1304 KGPLLMDTDQK

-1329 PTERQILSGKT
+1329 LTERQILSGKT

-1353 DDGDKGSRPKKQHV
+1353 EDGDNGSKPKKHV

-1393 YVPVDRLKEDKMG
+1393 YVPVDCLQEDKPG
-1406 NQKAASSD
+1406 NQKLASSD
-1414 KPANQKTSSDTGHW
+1414 KPANQKTSSGDQSGKDD
-1428 WTSPSAPEPGFT
+1428 G
-1440 NWLKAKKNRWYC
+1440 
-1452 YKRAVAAT
+1452 

>member
-1 MNVDQCQLRK
+1 MNVDQCQWRK

-24 EERPYRPFRRATLD
+24 EEKPYRPFRRVALD
-38 KGNGNKSS
+38 KENGYE
-46 KDMGSSGIDL
+46 DMGSLEIDF

-69 FDVPEDGSTSGVS
+69 FDVPEDGSTSVLS
-82 VPTLPIVLANL
+82 VPTLPIALANL
-93 LNQTDNKKRHKK
+93 LKNHSDNKKRHKK
-105 SQSGTDKKKKKSSR
+105 SHSGADKKKKKSSR

-129 WVEHEDYFRRLELPD
+129 WLEHEDYFRRLDFPD

-164 VPLVEY
+164 IPSVEY
-170 ESINIQQRE
+170 DSIDIQQRE
-179 TDATAKNEDVV
+179 TDASAKNEDVI
-190 CSDGVVLEEIK
+190 CGDGVVLEQIK
-201 NLLRSEGTVIKEEV
+201 NLLTKDISEGTVRKEE
-215 NKDVEQPIGVDNAGN
+215 DVVKPMGVDNVGN
-230 EISSGSDYSG
+230 GISSGSDYSG
-240 SLEWLLGCRN
+240 SLEWVLGNRN

-276 VVAPCEGNTLLC
+276 VAAPCEGNALLC
-288 DFCRT
+288 DFCCT
-293 GDAKEYHHQLI
+293 GHHQLI
-304 ICTSCKATVHKKCY
+304 VCTSCKATVHKKCY
-318 GVLEDTDKSWL
+318 GLLEDSGKSWL

-339 GDSERPCLLCPKKGG
+339 ADSERPCLLCPKKGG
-354 ILKPVI
+354 ILKPVL

-395 NLSGIKET
+395 NFPGIKET
-403 RMKLSCNLCKVK
+403 RRKLLCNLCKVK

-442 LEVWGRQG
+442 LEVWGKHG

-465 IQVSGRSVEEGESN
+465 IQESGKSVEGGESN
-479 AADSRSPVC
+479 AAESRSPIC

-503 EMGVDVGTPGTGSD
+503 EMGVDVGTP
-517 ISRNSELRELELP
+517 
-530 NSEFNSSATDNVE
+530 DNVE
-543 SGTTGRIS
+543 SGMTGRS
-551 EDESTLSKSLS
+551 NEDESTLSKSLS

-586 INPDALSAKLTDGD
+586 INPDALRAKLTDGD

-609 IKWLSQH
+609 VKWLSQH
-616 AHMGSWNK
+616 AHMGSSDK
-624 GENLKRKNTTKSERR
+624 GKNLKRKTTTKSERR

-645 GTAMLDSD
+645 GIVMLDSD
-653 ILDSAA
+653 ILDPAV
-659 AKAFSLEPTLESN
+659 AKAFSIERTHEIN
-672 ICNNTMNNT
+672 ICNNTTNNT
-681 ICTSAEN
+681 RF
-688 CTGNGIV
+688 
-695 VDEAKANKPV
+695 

-712 SLAPDHSPEEQKSV
+712 SLAPDHSPEEKNSI
-726 VLDQEVHLGKSSVH
+726 VLDQKVHHGKSSVIPSDDH
-740 LSVDNGEQSNS
+740 GEQSNS
-751 ISSGVVDCLNPIIL
+751 SSSGVMMENAFSLRPNSYQNRGNLNCPNPIIL
-765 DLLDHE
+765 DLFNQE

-777 RHPYIQKELS
+777 PHRYIHKELS
-787 ELGKG
+787 ELGKEQ
-792 KTLKSSM
+792 TLKSSTD
-799 ASDVDRMSTK
+799 SDVARMTTNF
-809 PDGSEE
+809 DGSEE
-815 GNKHLQDTG
+815 GNKHLQG
-824 DHTICRNHQSQ
+824 
-835 SADCGDTFR
+835 AETFL

-855 DLSPEDEVEGEL
+855 DLSPEDELEGEL

-903 HGRRWDNVLVNKYF
+903 HGRRWDDVL
-917 HDVREARKQGRK
+917 
-929 EKRHKQAQAVLAA
+929 
-942 ATAAAATSS
+942 
-951 RNTSLRKDMSE
+951 
-962 EPAQQEMSTS
+962 MSTS
-972 RRKVTASSHLVPQ
+972 RRKVVGSSHLVPQ
-985 TKETLLKMA
+985 TKESLLKMA
-994 VSGPPSDKRSDY
+994 VSGPPSEKRSDHH
-1006 RTPDFSVE
+1006 TPDFLVE

-1041 VHMDCYKCAKE
+1041 VHIDCYKCAKE
-1052 STGPWHCELCAESSS
+1052 STGPWYCELCAESSS
-1067 EPSLDFWEKPC
+1067 EPSFNFGEKPN

-1090 GAFRKATNGQ
+1090 GAFRKTTNGQ

-1123 QGMESLAKNTDTCC
+1123 QGMESLAKKTDNCC
-1137 VCQRVYGACIKC
+1137 VCQRIYGACTKC
-1149 SYGNCQSTFHPSCA
+1149 SYGNCQTTFHPSCA

-1168 HMSGGGKLPH
+1168 HMTGG
-1178 KGYCEKHSVEQKAK
+1178 
-1192 AESQKHGAEELKSL
+1192 EELKSL

-1229 KRELAVSSH
+1229 KRELAISSH
-1238 EILAAKRDHAARSLH
+1238 EILAAKRDHAARPLH

-1289 DDITIDSTASVKRRG
+1289 DDITIDSTVTDKRRG
-1304 KGPILMDTDQK
+1304 KGPLLMDTDQK

-1329 PTERQILSGKT
+1329 LTERQILSGKT

-1353 DDGDKGSRPKKQHV
+1353 EDGDNGSKPKKHV

-1393 YVPVDRLKEDKMG
+1393 YVPVDCLQEDKPG
-1406 NQKAASSD
+1406 NQKLASSD
-1414 KPANQKTSSDTGHW
+1414 KPANQKTSSGDQSGKDD
-1428 WTSPSAPEPGFT
+1428 G
-1440 NWLKAKKNRWYC
+1440 
-1452 YKRAVAAT
+1452 

>member
-1 MNVDQCQLRK
+1 MNVDQCQWPK

-24 EERPYRPFRRATLD
+24 EERPCRPFRSAALD
-38 KGNGNKSS
+38 SDNGNKGFE
-46 KDMGSSGIDL
+46 DMGSLDIGF

-69 FDVPEDGSTSGVS
+69 FDIPEDGSTSGLS
-82 VPTLPIVLANL
+82 VPTLPVGLANL
-93 LNQTDNKKRHKK
+93 LNRTDNKKRHKK
-105 SQSGTDKKKKKSSR
+105 SHSGTEKKKKTSSR
-119 QGDKLRSGSI
+119 QGDKLRTGSI
-129 WVEHEDYFRRLELPD
+129 WLEHEDYFRRLELPD

-164 VPLVEY
+164 VPSVEY
-170 ESINIQQRE
+170 KSINIQQRE
-179 TDATAKNEDVV
+179 TDASAKSED
-190 CSDGVVLEEIK
+190 VVLEETK
-201 NLLRSEGTVIKEEV
+201 DLLRKEISEGTVKNEDI
-215 NKDVEQPIGVDNAGN
+215 NKDVEQPMGVDNVGN

-240 SLEWLLGCRN
+240 SLEWVLGIRN

-266 GSDAGLGKLM
+266 GGDAGLGKLM
-276 VVAPCEGNTLLC
+276 VAAPCEGNALLC
-288 DFCRT
+288 DFCCT
-293 GDAKEYHHQLI
+293 ADSKEYHHQLI
-304 ICTSCKATVHKKCY
+304 VCTSCKATAHKRCY
-318 GVLEDTDKSWL
+318 GLLEDSDKSWL

-339 GDSERPCLLCPKKGG
+339 GDSKRPCLLCPKKGG
-354 ILKPVI
+354 ILKPVL

-395 NLSGIKET
+395 NLPGIKET
-403 RMKLSCNLCKVK
+403 RRKLLCNLCKVK
-415 SGACIRCCNGTCR
+415 SGACIRCCNGLCR

-442 LEVWGRQG
+442 LEVWGKHG

-465 IQVSGRSVEEGESN
+465 SQESGKFVERGERN
-479 AADSRSPVC
+479 AAVGSRSPIC

-503 EMGVDVGTPGTGSD
+503 ENGVDVGTPGTGSD
-517 ISRNSELRELELP
+517 ISRNSELRELESP
-530 NSEFNSSATDNVE
+530 HSKFNCSATDHVE
-543 SGTTGRIS
+543 SGMTGRS
-551 EDESTLSKSLS
+551 NEDERTLSNSLS

-575 VDVKDVAAEIG
+575 VDVKVVAADIG
-586 INPDALSAKLTDGD
+586 VNPDALSVKLTDGD

-609 IKWLSQH
+609 VKWLSQH
-616 AHMGSWNK
+616 AHMGSGNK
-624 GENLKRKNTTKSERR
+624 GENFKCKNTTKSERR
-639 AAICTE
+639 AICTE
-645 GTAMLDSD
+645 DIVMLDSD
-653 ILDSAA
+653 ILDPAVT
-659 AKAFSLEPTLESN
+659 KAFSIERTIESN
-672 ICNNTMNNT
+672 ICNHMEDNT
-681 ICTSAEN
+681 ICTLTEN
-688 CTGNGIV
+688 CNGNGIV
-695 VDEAKANKPV
+695 VDEAKANGSV
-705 LKKEGSV
+705 LTKEGSV
-712 SLAPDHSPEEQKSV
+712 SLAPDHSPEEQKSIV
-726 VLDQEVHLGKSSVH
+726 VDQEVHHEKFSDLPSDDH
-740 LSVDNGEQSNS
+740 CEQSNS
-751 ISSGVVDCLNPIIL
+751 NSSGVMLDNTFSLGPTSSQNCGNLNCPTPIIL
-765 DLLDHE
+765 DLID
-771 AYPGFN
+771 PGFSP
-777 RHPYIQKELS
+777 HPYIYKELS

-792 KTLKSSM
+792 QTLKSSTD
-799 ASDVDRMSTK
+799 SDVAKMSTK

-815 GNKHLQDTG
+815 GNIHLQGAG
-824 DHTICRNHQSQ
+824 DHTIFHNHQNQ
-835 SADCGDTFR
+835 SAHCGDTFR

-903 HGRRWDNVLVNKYF
+903 HGRRWDDVLVNKYF

-951 RNTSLRKDMSE
+951 RNTSLRKDLSE
-962 EPAQQEMSTS
+962 EHAQQEISNS
-972 RRKVTASSHLVPQ
+972 RRKVVGSSHLVPQ

-994 VSGPPSDKRSDY
+994 VSGPPSEKRSDH
-1006 RTPDFSVE
+1006 RAPDFSVE

-1052 STGPWHCELCAESSS
+1052 STGPWYCELCAESSS
-1067 EPSLDFWEKPC
+1067 EPSFNVREKPD
-1078 SSTECTLCGGTT
+1078 SSTECTLCGGLT
-1090 GAFRKATNGQ
+1090 GAFRKTTNEE

-1123 QGMESLAKNTDTCC
+1123 QGMEALAKNKDNCC
-1137 VCQRVYGACIKC
+1137 VCQRIFGACIKC
-1149 SYGNCQSTFHPSCA
+1149 SYGNCQTTFHPSCA
-1163 RSAGF
+1163 RSVGF
-1168 HMSGGGKLPH
+1168 HMTGGGKLPH
-1178 KGYCEKHSVEQKAK
+1178 KAYCEKHSLEQKAK
-1192 AESQKHGAEELKSL
+1192 ADSQKHGAEELKSL

-1229 KRELAVSSH
+1229 KRELAISSH

-1271 IKGHPDS
+1271 VKGHPDS

-1289 DDITIDSTASVKRRG
+1289 DDITIDSTVSVKRRG
-1304 KGPILMDTDQK
+1304 KGPMLMDTDQK

-1329 PTERQILSGKT
+1329 PTERQIFSGKT

-1353 DDGDKGSRPKKQHV
+1353 EDGDKGSKPKKQHV

-1393 YVPVDRLKEDKMG
+1393 YVPVDCLQED
-1406 NQKAASSD
+1406 QKAASSD
-1414 KPANQKTSSDTGHW
+1414 KPVNQKTSSGDQSGKD
-1428 WTSPSAPEPGFT
+1428 G
-1440 NWLKAKKNRWYC
+1440 
-1452 YKRAVAAT
+1452 

>member
-1 MNVDQCQLRK
+1 MNVDQCQWRK

-24 EERPYRPFRRATLD
+24 EEKPYRPFRRVALD
-38 KGNGNKSS
+38 KENGYE
-46 KDMGSSGIDL
+46 DMGSLEIDF

-69 FDVPEDGSTSGVS
+69 FDVPEDGSTSVLS
-82 VPTLPIVLANL
+82 VPTLPIALANL
-93 LNQTDNKKRHKK
+93 LKNHSDNKKRHKK
-105 SQSGTDKKKKKSSR
+105 SHSGADKKKKKSSR

-129 WVEHEDYFRRLELPD
+129 WLEHEDYFRRLDFPD

-164 VPLVEY
+164 IPSVEY
-170 ESINIQQRE
+170 DSIDIQQRE
-179 TDATAKNEDVV
+179 TDASAKNEDVI
-190 CSDGVVLEEIK
+190 CGDGVVLEQIK
-201 NLLRSEGTVIKEEV
+201 NLLTKDISEGTVRKEE
-215 NKDVEQPIGVDNAGN
+215 DVVKPMGVDNVGN
-230 EISSGSDYSG
+230 GISSGSDYSG
-240 SLEWLLGCRN
+240 SLEWVLGNRN

-276 VVAPCEGNTLLC
+276 VAAPCEGNALLC
-288 DFCRT
+288 DFCCT
-293 GDAKEYHHQLI
+293 GHHQLI
-304 ICTSCKATVHKKCY
+304 VCTSCKATVHKKCY
-318 GVLEDTDKSWL
+318 GLLEDSGKSWL

-339 GDSERPCLLCPKKGG
+339 ADSERPCLLCPKKGG
-354 ILKPVI
+354 ILKPVL

-395 NLSGIKET
+395 NFPGIKET
-403 RMKLSCNLCKVK
+403 RRKLLCNLCKVK

-442 LEVWGRQG
+442 LEVWGKHG

-465 IQVSGRSVEEGESN
+465 IQESGKSVEGGESN
-479 AADSRSPVC
+479 AAESRSPIC

-503 EMGVDVGTPGTGSD
+503 EMGVDVGTP
-517 ISRNSELRELELP
+517 
-530 NSEFNSSATDNVE
+530 DNVE
-543 SGTTGRIS
+543 SGMTGRS
-551 EDESTLSKSLS
+551 NEDESTLSKSLS

-586 INPDALSAKLTDGD
+586 INPDALRAKLTDGD

-609 IKWLSQH
+609 VKWLSQH
-616 AHMGSWNK
+616 AHMGSSDK
-624 GENLKRKNTTKSERR
+624 GKNLKRKTTTKSERR

-645 GTAMLDSD
+645 GIVMLDSD
-653 ILDSAA
+653 ILDPAV
-659 AKAFSLEPTLESN
+659 AKAFSIERTHEIN
-672 ICNNTMNNT
+672 ICNNTTNNT
-681 ICTSAEN
+681 RF
-688 CTGNGIV
+688 
-695 VDEAKANKPV
+695 

-712 SLAPDHSPEEQKSV
+712 SLAPDHSPEEKNSI
-726 VLDQEVHLGKSSVH
+726 VLDQKVHHGKSSVIPSDDH
-740 LSVDNGEQSNS
+740 GEQSNS
-751 ISSGVVDCLNPIIL
+751 SSSGVMMENAFSLRPNSYQNRGNLNCPNPIIL
-765 DLLDHE
+765 DLFNQE

-777 RHPYIQKELS
+777 PHRYIHKELS
-787 ELGKG
+787 ELGKEQ
-792 KTLKSSM
+792 TLKSSTD
-799 ASDVDRMSTK
+799 SDVARMTTNF
-809 PDGSEE
+809 DGSEE
-815 GNKHLQDTG
+815 GNKHLQG
-824 DHTICRNHQSQ
+824 
-835 SADCGDTFR
+835 AETFL

-855 DLSPEDEVEGEL
+855 DLSPEDELEGEL

-903 HGRRWDNVLVNKYF
+903 HGRRWDDVL
-917 HDVREARKQGRK
+917 
-929 EKRHKQAQAVLAA
+929 
-942 ATAAAATSS
+942 
-951 RNTSLRKDMSE
+951 
-962 EPAQQEMSTS
+962 MSTS
-972 RRKVTASSHLVPQ
+972 RRKVVGSSHLVPQ
-985 TKETLLKMA
+985 TKESLLKMA
-994 VSGPPSDKRSDY
+994 VSGPPSEKRSDHH
-1006 RTPDFSVE
+1006 TPDFLVE

-1041 VHMDCYKCAKE
+1041 VHIDCYKCAKE
-1052 STGPWHCELCAESSS
+1052 STGPWYCELCAESSS
-1067 EPSLDFWEKPC
+1067 EPSFNFGEKPN

-1090 GAFRKATNGQ
+1090 GAFRKTTNGQ

-1123 QGMESLAKNTDTCC
+1123 QGMESLAKKTDNCC
-1137 VCQRVYGACIKC
+1137 VCQRIYGACTKC
-1149 SYGNCQSTFHPSCA
+1149 SYGNCQTTFHPSCA

-1168 HMSGGGKLPH
+1168 HMTGG
-1178 KGYCEKHSVEQKAK
+1178 
-1192 AESQKHGAEELKSL
+1192 EELKSL

-1229 KRELAVSSH
+1229 KRELAISSH
-1238 EILAAKRDHAARSLH
+1238 EILAAKRDHAARPLH

-1289 DDITIDSTASVKRRG
+1289 DDITIDSTVTDKRRG
-1304 KGPILMDTDQK
+1304 KGPLLMDTDQK

-1329 PTERQILSGKT
+1329 LTERQILSGKT

-1353 DDGDKGSRPKKQHV
+1353 EDGDNGSKPKKQHV

-1393 YVPVDRLKEDKMG
+1393 YVPVDCLQEDKPG
-1406 NQKAASSD
+1406 NQKLASSD
-1414 KPANQKTSSDTGHW
+1414 KPANQKTSSGDQSGKDD
-1428 WTSPSAPEPGFT
+1428 G
-1440 NWLKAKKNRWYC
+1440 
-1452 YKRAVAAT
+1452 

>member
-1 MNVDQCQLRK
+1 LILLAVSFSCGLGGEIERRSCIGGFGILGLGLSVFSFFHGRCGSLWWWFVSVMNVDQCQWRK

-24 EERPYRPFRRATLD
+24 EEKPYRPFRRVALD
-38 KGNGNKSS
+38 KENGYE
-46 KDMGSSGIDL
+46 DMGSLEIDF

-69 FDVPEDGSTSGVS
+69 FDVPEDGSTSVLS
-82 VPTLPIVLANL
+82 VPTLPIALANL
-93 LNQTDNKKRHKK
+93 LKNHSDNKKRHKK
-105 SQSGTDKKKKKSSR
+105 SHSGADKKKKKSSR

-129 WVEHEDYFRRLELPD
+129 WLEHEDYFRRLDFPD

-164 VPLVEY
+164 IPSVEY
-170 ESINIQQRE
+170 DSIDIQQRE
-179 TDATAKNEDVV
+179 TDASAKNEDVV
-190 CSDGVVLEEIK
+190 CGDGVVLEQIK
-201 NLLRSEGTVIKEEV
+201 NLLTKDISEGTVRKEE
-215 NKDVEQPIGVDNAGN
+215 DVVKPMGVDNVGN
-230 EISSGSDYSG
+230 GISSGSDYSG
-240 SLEWLLGCRN
+240 SLEWVLGNRN

-276 VVAPCEGNTLLC
+276 VAAPCEGNALLC
-288 DFCRT
+288 DFCCT
-293 GDAKEYHHQLI
+293 GHHQLI
-304 ICTSCKATVHKKCY
+304 VCTSCKATVHKKCY
-318 GVLEDTDKSWL
+318 GLLEDSGKPWL

-339 GDSERPCLLCPKKGG
+339 ADSERPCLLCPKKGG
-354 ILKPVI
+354 ILKPVL

-395 NLSGIKET
+395 NFPGIKET
-403 RMKLSCNLCKVK
+403 RRKLLCNLCKVK

-442 LEVWGRQG
+442 LEVWGKHG

-465 IQVSGRSVEEGESN
+465 IQESGKSVEGGESN
-479 AADSRSPVC
+479 AAESRSPIC
-488 HLPSESVREGHLSND
+488 HLPSESVGEGHLSND

-517 ISRNSELRELELP
+517 ISRNSDLQELESP
-530 NSEFNSSATDNVE
+530 HSKFNLSATDNVE
-543 SGTTGRIS
+543 SGMTGRS
-551 EDESTLSKSLS
+551 NEDERTLSKSLS

-586 INPDALSAKLTDGD
+586 INPDALRAKLTDGD

-609 IKWLSQH
+609 VKWLSQH
-616 AHMGSWNK
+616 AHMGSSDK
-624 GENLKRKNTTKSERR
+624 GKNLKRKTTTKSERR

-645 GTAMLDSD
+645 GIVMLDSD
-653 ILDSAA
+653 ILDPAV
-659 AKAFSLEPTLESN
+659 AKAFSIERTHEIN
-672 ICNNTMNNT
+672 ICNNTTNNT
-681 ICTSAEN
+681 RCTLTEN

-695 VDEAKANKPV
+695 VVEAKANGSV

-712 SLAPDHSPEEQKSV
+712 SLAPDHSPEEKNSI
-726 VLDQEVHLGKSSVH
+726 VLDQKVHHGKSSVIPSDDH
-740 LSVDNGEQSNS
+740 GEQSNS
-751 ISSGVVDCLNPIIL
+751 SSSGVMMENAFSLRPNSSQNRGNLNCPNPIIL
-765 DLLDHE
+765 DLFNQE

-777 RHPYIQKELS
+777 PHRYIHKELS
-787 ELGKG
+787 ELGKEQ
-792 KTLKSSM
+792 TLKSSTD
-799 ASDVDRMSTK
+799 SDVARMTTNF
-809 PDGSEE
+809 DGSEE
-815 GNKHLQDTG
+815 GNKHLQG
-824 DHTICRNHQSQ
+824 
-835 SADCGDTFR
+835 AETFL

-855 DLSPEDEVEGEL
+855 DLSPEDELEGEL

-903 HGRRWDNVLVNKYF
+903 HGRRWDDVLVNKYF

-929 EKRHKQAQAVLAA
+929 EQRNKQAQAVLAA

-972 RRKVTASSHLVPQ
+972 RRKVVGSSHLVPQ
-985 TKETLLKMA
+985 TKESLLKMA
-994 VSGPPSDKRSDY
+994 VSGPPSEKRSDHH
-1006 RTPDFSVE
+1006 TPDFLVE

-1041 VHMDCYKCAKE
+1041 VHIDCYKCAKE
-1052 STGPWHCELCAESSS
+1052 STGPWYCELCAESSS
-1067 EPSLDFWEKPC
+1067 EPSFNFGEKPN

-1090 GAFRKATNGQ
+1090 GAFRKTTNGQ

-1123 QGMESLAKNTDTCC
+1123 QGMESLAKKTDNCC
-1137 VCQRVYGACIKC
+1137 VCQRIYGACTKC
-1149 SYGNCQSTFHPSCA
+1149 SYGNCQTTFHPSCA

-1168 HMSGGGKLPH
+1168 HMTGGGKHPH
-1178 KGYCEKHSVEQKAK
+1178 KAYCEKHSMEQKAK

-1229 KRELAVSSH
+1229 KRELAISSH
-1238 EILAAKRDHAARSLH
+1238 EILAAKRDHAARPLH

-1289 DDITIDSTASVKRRG
+1289 DDITIDSTVTDKRRG
-1304 KGPILMDTDQK
+1304 KGPLLMDTDQK

-1329 PTERQILSGKT
+1329 LTERQILSGKT

-1353 DDGDKGSRPKKQHV
+1353 EDGDNGSKPKKV
-1367 ETFAKE
+1367 
-1373 LVMTSDEASFKNRR
+1373 RR
-1387 LPKGYF
+1387 LT
-1393 YVPVDRLKEDKMG
+1393 L
-1406 NQKAASSD
+1406 S
-1414 KPANQKTSSDTGHW
+1414 
-1428 WTSPSAPEPGFT
+1428 
-1440 NWLKAKKNRWYC
+1440 
-1452 YKRAVAAT
+1452 